1 MNIAGNLI
9 SRAARRE
16 PDPLIGAD
24 NPPTYLT
31 RWYLLPRNRFFNV
44 YLHHFGRS
52 DDDRAHHTHPWL
64 FNVSLVL
71 RGMLVEHVIE
81 RGGLVR
87 KHVLLPGSL
96 RLRWGASPHRLELPH
111 GWTAWTLFITGP
123 RVREWGF
130 LCGERGF
137 VHWERFTAPGREG
150 EIGRGCDA

>member
-1 MNIAGNLI
+1 MNIAASLI
-9 SRAARRE
+9 SRATRRA
-16 PDPLIGAD
+16 PDQLIGAD

-96 RLRWGASPHRLELPH
+96 RFRWGASPHRLELPH